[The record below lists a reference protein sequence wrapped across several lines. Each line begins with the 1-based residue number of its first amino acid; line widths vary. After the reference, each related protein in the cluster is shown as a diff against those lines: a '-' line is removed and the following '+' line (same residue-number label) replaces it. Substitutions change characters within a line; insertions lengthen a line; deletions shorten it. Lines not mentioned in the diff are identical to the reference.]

1 MISQLPTITLVLAA
15 LALILSGYCA
25 WQIISVNKLK
35 KIFFAGSKA
44 LSLESIIYS
53 LKQEL
58 QNSREQEAALE
69 QALTELKTRV
79 TFAVQK
85 VGLVRFNPFNDG
97 GGNFS
102 FSLAL
107 LDEHNTG
114 IIITSMY
121 GREQNRIYT
130 KKVEK
135 GKCEIKLTEEEEQ
148 AVEKANSAQPSDVPP
163 RRMTGA
169 KS

>member
-1 MISQLPTITLVLAA
+1 MISQLSTITLVLAG
-15 LALILSGYCA
+15 LALVLAGYCA
-25 WQIISVNKLK
+25 WQIISFNRLK
-35 KIFFAGSKA
+35 KTFFAGGKA
-44 LSLESIIYS
+44 LSLESVIYS

-69 QALTELKTRV
+69 QGLAELKTKV
-79 TFAVQK
+79 AFAIQK

-114 IIITSMY
+114 VIITSMY

-130 KKVEK
+130 KKIDY
-135 GKCEIKLTEEEEQ
+135 GKCDVKLTEEEEQ
-148 AVEKANSAQPSDVPP
+148 AVEKANS
-163 RRMTGA
+163 
-169 KS
+169 KH

>member
-1 MISQLPTITLVLAA
+1 MTSQLPTITLILAA

-25 WQIISVNKLK
+25 WQIFFIKRLK
-35 KIFFAGSKA
+35 KTFFAGSKA
-44 LSLESIIYS
+44 LSLESVIYS
-53 LKQEL
+53 LGQEL
-58 QNSREQEAALE
+58 QNDREQTAALE
-69 QALTELKTRV
+69 KALAELKEKV

-114 IIITSMY
+114 ILITSMY

-130 KKVEK
+130 KKIDR
-135 GKCEIKLTEEEEQ
+135 GKCEIKLTEEEQQ
-148 AVEKANSAQPSDVPP
+148 AVQKAND
-163 RRMTGA
+163 
-169 KS
+169 K

>member
-1 MISQLPTITLVLAA
+1 MDMISQLPTITLILSA

-25 WQIISVNKLK
+25 WQIIAITKLK
-35 KIFFAGSKA
+35 KTFFAGEKA
-44 LSLESIIYS
+44 LSLESVIYS

-58 QNSREQEAALE
+58 QDSREQEAILG
-69 QALTELKTRV
+69 QSLTELKTQV
-79 TFAVQK
+79 AFAIQK

-102 FSLAL
+102 FSIAL
-107 LDEHNTG
+107 LDEHDTG
-114 IIITSMY
+114 VLITSMY

-130 KKVEK
+130 KKIEN
-135 GKCEIKLTEEEEQ
+135 GKCEIKLTEEEQQ
-148 AVEKANSAQPSDVPP
+148 AVQKANS
-163 RRMTGA
+163 

>member
-1 MISQLPTITLVLAA
+1 MITQLPTITLILAG
-15 LALILSGYCA
+15 LALIIAGYCA
-25 WQIISVNKLK
+25 WQIVTINKLK
-35 KIFFAGSKA
+35 KSFFAGGKA
-44 LSLESIIYS
+44 LSLESVIYS

-58 QNSREQEAALE
+58 QNSREQEAALA
-69 QALTELKTRV
+69 QGLAELKTQV

-114 IIITSMY
+114 IILTSMY
-121 GREQNRIYT
+121 GREQNRVYT
-130 KKVEK
+130 KKIDQ
-135 GKCEIKLTEEEEQ
+135 GKCDVKLTDEEQ
-148 AVEKANSAQPSDVPP
+148 QAVQKANS
-163 RRMTGA
+163 

>member
-1 MISQLPTITLVLAA
+1 ME
-15 LALILSGYCA
+15 
-25 WQIISVNKLK
+25 SV
-35 KIFFAGSKA
+35 
-44 LSLESIIYS
+44 IYS

-69 QALTELKTRV
+69 QGLTELKTKV

-107 LDEHNTG
+107 LDERNTG
-114 IIITSMY
+114 IIFTSMY

-130 KKVEK
+130 KKIDQ

-148 AVEKANSAQPSDVPP
+148 AVEKANSKQQI
-163 RRMTGA
+163 
-169 KS
+169 

>member
-1 MISQLPTITLVLAA
+1 MTFQLPTITLILAG
-15 LALILSGYCA
+15 LALLLAGYCT
-25 WQIISVNKLK
+25 WQIISINRLK
-35 KIFFAGSKA
+35 KAFFAGGRA
-44 LSLESIIYS
+44 LSLESVIYS

-69 QALTELKTRV
+69 QGLTELKTKV

-107 LDEHNTG
+107 LDERNTG
-114 IIITSMY
+114 IIFTSMY

-130 KKVEK
+130 KKIDQ

-148 AVEKANSAQPSDVPP
+148 AVEKANSKQQI
-163 RRMTGA
+163 
-169 KS
+169 

>member
-1 MISQLPTITLVLAA
+1 MILQMPTIALILAA
-15 LALILSGYCA
+15 LALILGGYCL
-25 WQIISVNKLK
+25 WQITLINKLK
-35 KIFFAGSKA
+35 KAFFAGEKA
-44 LSLESIIYS
+44 LSLESVIYS

-58 QNSREQEAALE
+58 ADSRGQEAALLE
-69 QALTELKTRV
+69 SLNRLKKDFA
-79 TFAVQK
+79 FAVQK

-107 LDEHNTG
+107 LDQHDTG

-130 KKVEK
+130 KKIDQ
-135 GKCEIKLTEEEEQ
+135 GKCEIKLTEEEQ
-148 AVEKANSAQPSDVPP
+148 MAVAEANKGSSETKLS
-163 RRMTGA
+163 RY
-169 KS
+169 

>member
-1 MISQLPTITLVLAA
+1 MTLQSPTITLILAA
-15 LALILSGYCA
+15 LALILSGYCV
-25 WQIISVNKLK
+25 WQITAFNKLK
-35 KIFFAGSKA
+35 KAFFAGSKA
-44 LSLESIIYS
+44 LSLESVIYS

-58 QNSREQEAALE
+58 QNSRQHEEALE
-69 QALTELKTRV
+69 QALTELKNKV

-107 LDEHNTG
+107 LDAHNTG

-148 AVEKANSAQPSDVPP
+148 AIEKANS
-163 RRMTGA
+163 
-169 KS
+169 KF

>member
-1 MISQLPTITLVLAA
+1 MISQLPTIALILSA

-25 WQIISVNKLK
+25 WQIASINKLK
-35 KIFFAGSKA
+35 KTFFAGEKA
-44 LSLESIIYS
+44 LSLESVIYS

-58 QNSREQEAALE
+58 RDSREQEAILE
-69 QALTELKTRV
+69 QSLTGLKTQV
-79 TFAVQK
+79 AFAIQK

-102 FSLAL
+102 FSMAL

-114 IIITSMY
+114 VLITSMY

-130 KKVEK
+130 KKIEN

-148 AVEKANSAQPSDVPP
+148 AVAKANL
-163 RRMTGA
+163 

>member
-1 MISQLPTITLVLAA
+1 MILYLPIITLILAA

-25 WQIISVNKLK
+25 WRIIGVNKLK
-35 KIFFAGSKA
+35 KTFFAGSKA
-44 LSLESIIYS
+44 LSLESVIYS
-53 LKQEL
+53 LQQEL
-58 QNSREQEAALE
+58 QTSRQQEAALE
-69 QALTELKTRV
+69 KALTELKNKV

-85 VGLVRFNPFNDG
+85 VGLIRFNPFNDG

-107 LDEHNTG
+107 LDDNDTG
-114 IIITSMY
+114 VILTSMY

-130 KKVEK
+130 KKINN

-148 AVEKANSAQPSDVPP
+148 AVQKANKKLQ
-163 RRMTGA
+163 T
-169 KS
+169 

>member
-1 MISQLPTITLVLAA
+1 MIFQLPTITLILAG
-15 LALILSGYCA
+15 LALLLAGYCT
-25 WQIISVNKLK
+25 WQIISINRLK
-35 KIFFAGSKA
+35 KAFFAGGKA
-44 LSLESIIYS
+44 LSLESVIYS

-58 QNSREQEAALE
+58 QNSREQEAVLE
-69 QALTELKTRV
+69 QGLTELKTKV

-85 VGLVRFNPFNDG
+85 VGLVRFNPFSDG

-107 LDEHNTG
+107 LDERNTG
-114 IIITSMY
+114 IIFTSMY

-130 KKVEK
+130 KKIDQ

-148 AVEKANSAQPSDVPP
+148 AVEKANS
-163 RRMTGA
+163 
-169 KS
+169 KH

>member
-1 MISQLPTITLVLAA
+1 MITQLPTITLILAG
-15 LALILSGYCA
+15 LALILAGYCT
-25 WQIISVNKLK
+25 WQIISINKLK
-35 KIFFAGSKA
+35 KAFFAGGKA
-44 LSLESIIYS
+44 LSLESVIYS

-58 QNSREQEAALE
+58 QNSREQETALMQE
-69 QALTELKTRV
+69 LNELKTKV

-130 KKVEK
+130 KKIDQ
-135 GKCEIKLTEEEEQ
+135 GKCEIKLTDEEQQ
-148 AVEKANSAQPSDVPP
+148 AVEKANL
-163 RRMTGA
+163 

>member
-1 MISQLPTITLVLAA
+1 MIFQLPTITLILAG
-15 LALILSGYCA
+15 LALLLAGYCT
-25 WQIISVNKLK
+25 WQIISINRLK
-35 KIFFAGSKA
+35 KAFFAGGKA
-44 LSLESIIYS
+44 LSLESVIYS

-58 QNSREQEAALE
+58 QNSREQEAVLE
-69 QALTELKTRV
+69 QGLTELKTKV

-107 LDEHNTG
+107 LDERDTG
-114 IIITSMY
+114 IIFTSMY

-130 KKVEK
+130 KKIDQ

-148 AVEKANSAQPSDVPP
+148 AVEKANS
-163 RRMTGA
+163 

>member
-1 MISQLPTITLVLAA
+1 MVLQLPTITLILAG
-15 LALILSGYCA
+15 LALLLAGYCA
-25 WQIISVNKLK
+25 WQIISINKLK
-35 KIFFAGSKA
+35 KAFFAGGKA
-44 LSLESIIYS
+44 LSLESVIYS

-58 QNSREQEAALE
+58 QNSREQEAALV
-69 QALTELKTRV
+69 QGLSELKTKV

-107 LDEHNTG
+107 LDDHNTG

-121 GREQNRIYT
+121 GREQNRVYT
-130 KKVEK
+130 KKIDQ
-135 GKCEIKLTEEEEQ
+135 GKCEIKLTDEEQ
-148 AVEKANSAQPSDVPP
+148 QAVSKANDKLPISNF
-163 RRMTGA
+163 
-169 KS
+169 K